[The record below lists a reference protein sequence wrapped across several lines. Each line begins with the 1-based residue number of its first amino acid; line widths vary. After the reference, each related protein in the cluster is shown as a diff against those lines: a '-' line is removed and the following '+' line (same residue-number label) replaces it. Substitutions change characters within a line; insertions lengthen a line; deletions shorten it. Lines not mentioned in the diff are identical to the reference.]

1 MKGTEN
7 KYKKNSRMQ
16 TSGGAT
22 VGRGGVTGVVG
33 PGDQPLSEADKCVPT
48 GFYKMLPFL

>member
-16 TSGGAT
+16 TSGGA

-33 PGDQPLSEADKCVPT
+33 PGDQPLSKADKCVPT